1 MAMTLDPSINALSL
15 AELTSPSSVTT
26 YEPGGSTTPTNIG
39 VNSGFKDPTVNSGFK
54 DPTKERRPQD
64 DPWKLV
70 LLDSSGN
77 FISAP
82 AGEDIYAFAQKLAG
96 PITPAASSMYD
107 FREGKGRPI
116 ASGQYWNDFSVGPTP
131 ISYVRGSPLRYDVGV
146 ANHPYYEQISPA
158 EIAMFV
164 NNFLGDQVSLED
176 FGKNRS

>member
-39 VNSGFKDPTVNSGFK
+39 VNSGFKDPTVNSGFKDPTVNSGFK

-116 ASGQYWNDFSVGPTP
+116 ASGQY
-131 ISYVRGSPLRYDVGV
+131 
-146 ANHPYYEQISPA
+146 
-158 EIAMFV
+158 
-164 NNFLGDQVSLED
+164 
-176 FGKNRS
+176 